1 MGNINDWITADKIS
15 GSAGETTVTLT
26 CDANNTASSRSYT
39 LNVELNGSGEIAHCT
54 INQERAFA
62 STYWIVQYVYIST
75 LKTVLEIREDSIDG
89 TLRYRGTVDINKNVS
104 WECDGVTTSSDTSV
118 LKNLMEEMYASW
130 SASAHGDNLSAAVIY
145 RYTESSTDINSYMQ
159 EVIKYPMLYPQAVS
173 SAYGSGSYRLLNI
186 GNISD
191 TNTAKQFVYV
201 LNMDYSSATSVYNL
215 GLNYNSF
222 CTIENTNHQ
231 PSTNKYSLLSYL
243 PFIRLNYL
251 SLNKANLF
259 GTGGLDAT
267 ISGKKVSFFVYNMYA
282 LSTDLRSGNTKSF
295 NHYEYNDTNS
305 YITGHTN
312 TFNADTNKS
321 SIQQI
326 TNYAYDSN
334 NNVILNIKPFTTS
347 VYTTIKTLAIDMQG
361 YEQVFN
367 SNQVFVP
374 TDLSVSRTNKSTASV
389 TIKVYN
395 DVDDRTYEQS
405 AGINTPAHPMFSL
418 RHGEITATVNT
429 STNTVTSMTLRYV
442 SDNE

>member
-1 MGNINDWITADKIS
+1 MGNINNWITADKIS

-39 LNVELNGSGEIAHCT
+39 LDIELNGSGEIAHCT

-75 LKTVLEIREDSIDG
+75 LKTVLEIREDSING

-118 LKNLMEEMYASW
+118 LKNLMEEIYAAW
-130 SASAHGDNLSAAVIY
+130 SASDHGDNLGAAVIY
-145 RYTESSTDINSYMQ
+145 RYTESNADVNSYMQ
-159 EVIKYPMLYPQAVS
+159 EVIKYPILYPQEVT
-173 SAYGSGSYRLLNI
+173 SAYGSGSYRLLNV

-191 TNTAKQFVYV
+191 IDTAKQFVYV

-222 CTIENTNHQ
+222 CTIENTNSR
-231 PSTNKYSLLSYL
+231 PKTNKYSLLSYL
-243 PFIRLNYL
+243 PFIRLNYI

-267 ISGKKVSFFVYNMYA
+267 ISGKKVSFFPYNIYA
-282 LSTDLRSGNTKSF
+282 LSTDLRSGSTKSF
-295 NHYEYNDTNS
+295 NHYEYNDTLH
-305 YITGHTN
+305 YVTGHTDIYN
-312 TFNADTNKS
+312 EDTNKS
-321 SIQQI
+321 SIREI
-326 TNYAYDSN
+326 TIYSSDS
-334 NNVILNIKPFTTS
+334 ILDITPFTTS
-347 VYTTIKTLAIDMQG
+347 IYTTIKTLAVNIEG
-361 YEQVFN
+361 HEQVFN

-374 TDLSVSRTNKSTASV
+374 TDLSVSKKNKSTASV
-389 TIKVYN
+389 TVKVYN
-395 DVDDRTYEQS
+395 DVDDRTYEQTV
-405 AGINTPAHPMFSL
+405 GINTPAHPMFSL

-429 STNTVTSMTLRYV
+429 STDTVTSMTLRYV

>member
-1 MGNINDWITADKIS
+1 MGNINNWITADKIS

-39 LNVELNGSGEIAHCT
+39 LDVELNGSGEIAHCT

-118 LKNLMEEMYASW
+118 LKNLMEEIYAAW
-130 SASAHGDNLSAAVIY
+130 SASDHGDNLGAAVIY
-145 RYTESSTDINSYMQ
+145 RYTESNADVNSYMQ
-159 EVIKYPMLYPQAVS
+159 EIIKYPILYPQEVT
-173 SAYGSGSYRLLNI
+173 SAYGSGSYRLLNV

-191 TNTAKQFVYV
+191 IDTAKQFVYV

-222 CTIENTNHQ
+222 CTIENTNSR
-231 PSTNKYSLLSYL
+231 PKTNKYSLLSYL
-243 PFIRLNYL
+243 PFIRLNYI

-259 GTGGLDAT
+259 GTRGLDAT
-267 ISGKKVSFFVYNMYA
+267 ISGKKVSFYPYNIYA
-282 LSTDLRSGNTKSF
+282 LSTDLRSGSTKSF
-295 NHYEYNDTNS
+295 NHYEYNDTLH
-305 YITGHTN
+305 YVTGHTDIYN
-312 TFNADTNKS
+312 ENTNKS
-321 SIQQI
+321 SIREI
-326 TNYAYDSN
+326 TIYSSD
-334 NNVILNIKPFTTS
+334 NVLDITPFTTS
-347 VYTTIKTLAIDMQG
+347 IYTTIKTLAVNIEG
-361 YEQVFN
+361 HEQVFN

-374 TDLSVSRTNKSTASV
+374 TDLSVSKKNKSTASV

-395 DVDDRTYEQS
+395 DVDDRTYEQTV
-405 AGINTPAHPMFSL
+405 GINTPAHPMFSL

-429 STNTVTSMTLRYV
+429 STDAVTSMTLRYV

>member
-1 MGNINDWITADKIS
+1 MGNINNWITADKIS

-39 LNVELNGSGEIAHCT
+39 LDVELNGSGEIAHCT

-118 LKNLMEEMYASW
+118 LKNLMEEIYAAW
-130 SASAHGDNLSAAVIY
+130 SASDHGDNLGAAVIY
-145 RYTESSTDINSYMQ
+145 RYTESNADVNSYMQ
-159 EVIKYPMLYPQAVS
+159 EVIKYPILYPQEVT
-173 SAYGSGSYRLLNI
+173 SAYGSGSYRLLNV

-191 TNTAKQFVYV
+191 IDTAKQFVYV

-222 CTIENTNHQ
+222 CTIENTNIR
-231 PSTNKYSLLSYL
+231 PETNKYSLLSYL
-243 PFIRLNYL
+243 PFIRLNYI

-259 GTGGLDAT
+259 GTVGLDAT
-267 ISGKKVSFFVYNMYA
+267 ISGKKVSFFPYNIYA
-282 LSTDLRSGNTKSF
+282 LSTDLRSGSTKSF
-295 NHYEYNDTNS
+295 NHYEYNDTLH
-305 YITGHTN
+305 YVTGHTDIYN
-312 TFNADTNKS
+312 ENTNKL
-321 SIQQI
+321 SIREI
-326 TNYAYDSN
+326 TFYPSN
-334 NNVILNIKPFTTS
+334 NGLDITPFTTS
-347 VYTTIKTLAIDMQG
+347 IYTTIKTLAVNIEG
-361 YEQVFN
+361 HEQVFN

-374 TDLSVSRTNKSTASV
+374 TDLSVSKKNKSTASV
-389 TIKVYN
+389 TVKVYN
-395 DVDDRTYEQS
+395 DVDDRTYEQTV
-405 AGINTPAHPMFSL
+405 GINTPAHPMFSL

-429 STNTVTSMTLRYV
+429 STDTVTSMTLRYV

>member
-1 MGNINDWITADKIS
+1 MGNINNWITADKIS

-39 LNVELNGSGEIAHCT
+39 LDVELNGSGEIAHCT

-75 LKTVLEIREDSIDG
+75 LKTVLEIREDSING

-118 LKNLMEEMYASW
+118 LKNLMEEIYAAW
-130 SASAHGDNLSAAVIY
+130 SASDHGDNLSAAVIY
-145 RYTESSTDINSYMQ
+145 RYTESNADVNSYMQ
-159 EVIKYPMLYPQAVS
+159 EVIKYPILYPQEVT
-173 SAYGSGSYRLLNI
+173 SAYGSGSYRLLNV

-191 TNTAKQFVYV
+191 IDTAKQFVYV

-222 CTIENTNHQ
+222 CTIENTNSR
-231 PSTNKYSLLSYL
+231 PKTNKYSLLSYL
-243 PFIRLNYL
+243 PFIRLNYI

-267 ISGKKVSFFVYNMYA
+267 ISGKKVSFFPYNIYA
-282 LSTDLRSGNTKSF
+282 LSTDLRSGSTKSF
-295 NHYEYNDTNS
+295 NHYEYNDTLH
-305 YITGHTN
+305 YVTGHTDIYN
-312 TFNADTNKS
+312 ENTNKS
-321 SIQQI
+321 SIREI
-326 TNYAYDSN
+326 TIYSSDS
-334 NNVILNIKPFTTS
+334 ILDITPFTTS
-347 VYTTIKTLAIDMQG
+347 IYTTIKTLAVNIEG
-361 YEQVFN
+361 HEQVFN

-374 TDLSVSRTNKSTASV
+374 TDLSVSKKNKSTASV
-389 TIKVYN
+389 TVKVYN
-395 DVDDRTYEQS
+395 DVDDRTYEQTV
-405 AGINTPAHPMFSL
+405 GINTPAHPMFSL

-429 STNTVTSMTLRYV
+429 STDTVTSMTLRYV

>member
-1 MGNINDWITADKIS
+1 MGNINNWITADKIS

-39 LNVELNGSGEIAHCT
+39 LDVELDGSGEIAHCT

-75 LKTVLEIREDSIDG
+75 LKTVLEIREDSING
-89 TLRYRGTVDINKNVS
+89 TLRYKGTVDINKNVS

-118 LKNLMEEMYASW
+118 LKNLMEEIYAAW
-130 SASAHGDNLSAAVIY
+130 SASDHGDNLSAAVIY
-145 RYTESSTDINSYMQ
+145 RYTESNADVNSYMQ
-159 EVIKYPMLYPQAVS
+159 EVIKYPILYPQAVS
-173 SAYGSGSYRLLNI
+173 SAYGSGSYRLLNA

-191 TNTAKQFVYV
+191 IDTAKQFVYV

-222 CTIENTNHQ
+222 CTIENTNIR
-231 PSTNKYSLLSYL
+231 PETNKYSLLSYL
-243 PFIRLNYL
+243 PFIRLNYI

-259 GTGGLDAT
+259 GTVGLSAT
-267 ISGKKVSFFVYNMYA
+267 ISGKKVSFSPHNIYA
-282 LSTDLRSGNTKSF
+282 LSTDLRSGSTKSF
-295 NHYEYNDTNS
+295 NHYEYHDTLH
-305 YITGHTN
+305 YVTGHTDIYN
-312 TFNADTNKS
+312 ENTNKS
-321 SIQQI
+321 SIREI
-326 TNYAYDSN
+326 TIYSSD
-334 NNVILNIKPFTTS
+334 ILDITPFTTS
-347 VYTTIKTLAIDMQG
+347 IYTTKKTLAVNIEG
-361 YEQVFN
+361 HEQVFN

-374 TDLSVSRTNKSTASV
+374 TDLSVNKKDKSTASV

-395 DVDDRTYEQS
+395 DVDDRTYEQTV
-405 AGINTPAHPMFSL
+405 GINTPAHPMFSL

-429 STNTVTSMTLRYV
+429 STDAVTSMTLRYV

>member
-1 MGNINDWITADKIS
+1 MGNINNWITADKIS

-39 LNVELNGSGEIAHCT
+39 LDVELDGSGEIAHCT

-62 STYWIVQYVYIST
+62 SIYWIVQYVYIST

-89 TLRYRGTVDINKNVS
+89 TLRYRGIVDINKNVS

-118 LKNLMEEMYASW
+118 LKNLMEEIYAAW
-130 SASAHGDNLSAAVIY
+130 STSYNGDIFNAAVIY
-145 RYTESSTDINSYMQ
+145 RYTENDSDVNSYMQ
-159 EVIKYPMLYPQAVS
+159 EVIKYPILYPQEVPLNYS
-173 SAYGSGSYRLLNI
+173 SGSYRLLNV

-191 TNTAKQFVYV
+191 IDTAKQFVYV

-222 CTIENTNHQ
+222 CTIENTNSR
-231 PSTNKYSLLSYL
+231 PTTNKYSLLSYL
-243 PFIRLNYL
+243 PFIRLNYI

-259 GTGGLDAT
+259 GTRGLDAT
-267 ISGKKVSFFVYNMYA
+267 ISGKKVSFSLYNIYA
-282 LSTDLRSGNTKSF
+282 LSTDLRSGSTKSF
-295 NHYEYNDTNS
+295 NHYEYNDTLH
-305 YITGHTN
+305 YVTGHTDIYN
-312 TFNADTNKS
+312 ENTNKS
-321 SIQQI
+321 SIREI
-326 TNYAYDSN
+326 TIYSSD
-334 NNVILNIKPFTTS
+334 VLHITPFTTS
-347 VYTTIKTLAIDMQG
+347 IYTTRKTLAIDIQG
-361 YEQVFN
+361 HEQVFN

-374 TDLSVSRTNKSTASV
+374 TDLSVSKKDKSTASV
-389 TIKVYN
+389 TVKVYN
-395 DVDDRTYEQS
+395 DVDDRTYEQT

-429 STNTVTSMTLRYV
+429 STDTVTSMTLRYV

>member
-1 MGNINDWITADKIS
+1 MGNINNWITADKIS

-39 LNVELNGSGEIAHCT
+39 LDVELNGSGEIAHCT

-118 LKNLMEEMYASW
+118 LKNLMEEIYAAW
-130 SASAHGDNLSAAVIY
+130 SASDHGDNLSAAVIY
-145 RYTESSTDINSYMQ
+145 RYTESNADVNSYMQ
-159 EVIKYPMLYPQAVS
+159 EVIKYPILYSQEVT
-173 SAYGSGSYRLLNI
+173 SAYGSGSYRLLNV

-191 TNTAKQFVYV
+191 IDTAKQFIYV

-222 CTIENTNHQ
+222 CTIENTNSR
-231 PSTNKYSLLSYL
+231 PETNKYSLLSYL
-243 PFIRLNYL
+243 PFIRLNYI

-259 GTGGLDAT
+259 GTRGLDAT
-267 ISGKKVSFFVYNMYA
+267 ISGKKVSFSPYNIYA
-282 LSTDLRSGNTKSF
+282 LSTDLRSGSTKSF
-295 NHYEYNDTNS
+295 NHYEYNDTLH
-305 YITGHTN
+305 YVTGHTDIYN
-312 TFNADTNKS
+312 EDTNKS
-321 SIQQI
+321 SIREI
-326 TNYAYDSN
+326 TIYSSD
-334 NNVILNIKPFTTS
+334 VLHITPFTTS
-347 VYTTIKTLAIDMQG
+347 IYTTRKTLAVNIEG
-361 YEQVFN
+361 HEQVFN

-374 TDLSVSRTNKSTASV
+374 TDLSVSKKDKSTASV
-389 TIKVYN
+389 TVKVYN
-395 DVDDRTYEQS
+395 DVDDRTHEQTV
-405 AGINTPAHPMFSL
+405 GINTPAHPMFSL

-429 STNTVTSMTLRYV
+429 STDNVTSMTLRYV

>member
-1 MGNINDWITADKIS
+1 MGNINNWITADKIS

-39 LNVELNGSGEIAHCT
+39 LDVELNGSGEIAHCT

-75 LKTVLEIREDSIDG
+75 LETVLEIREDSIDG

-118 LKNLMEEMYASW
+118 LKNLMEEIYAAW
-130 SASAHGDNLSAAVIY
+130 SASDHGDNLSAAVIY
-145 RYTESSTDINSYMQ
+145 RYTESNADVNSYMQ
-159 EVIKYPMLYPQAVS
+159 EVIKYPILYPQEVT
-173 SAYGSGSYRLLNI
+173 SAYGSGSYRLLNA

-191 TNTAKQFVYV
+191 IDTAKQFVYV

-222 CTIENTNHQ
+222 CTIENTNSR
-231 PSTNKYSLLSYL
+231 PETNKYSLLSYL
-243 PFIRLNYL
+243 PFIRLNHL

-259 GTGGLDAT
+259 GTRGLDAT
-267 ISGKKVSFFVYNMYA
+267 ISGKKVSFFPYNIYA
-282 LSTDLRSGNTKSF
+282 LSTDLRSGSTKSF
-295 NHYEYNDTNS
+295 NHYEYHDTLH
-305 YITGHTN
+305 YVTGYTDIYN
-312 TFNADTNKS
+312 ENTNKL
-321 SIQQI
+321 SIREIAFYPSNKDLDI
-326 TNYAYDSN
+326 T
-334 NNVILNIKPFTTS
+334 PFTTS
-347 VYTTIKTLAIDMQG
+347 IYTTIKTLAVNIEG
-361 YEQVFN
+361 HEQVFN

-374 TDLSVSRTNKSTASV
+374 TDLSVSKTNKSTANV
-389 TIKVYN
+389 TVKVYN
-395 DVDDRTYEQS
+395 DVDDRTYEQTV
-405 AGINTPAHPMFSL
+405 GINTPAHPMFSL

>member
-1 MGNINDWITADKIS
+1 MGNINNWITADKTS

-39 LNVELNGSGEIAHCT
+39 LDVELNGSGEIAHCT

-118 LKNLMEEMYASW
+118 LKNLMEEIHAAW
-130 SASAHGDNLSAAVIY
+130 SASDRGDNLGAAVIY
-145 RYTESSTDINSYMQ
+145 RYTESNADVNSYMQ
-159 EVIKYPMLYPQAVS
+159 EVIKYPILYPQEVT
-173 SAYGSGSYRLLNI
+173 SAYGSGSYRLLNA
-186 GNISD
+186 GNMSD
-191 TNTAKQFVYV
+191 IDTAKQFVYV

-222 CTIENTNHQ
+222 CTIENTNIR
-231 PSTNKYSLLSYL
+231 PETNRYSLLSYL
-243 PFIRLNYL
+243 PFIRLNYI

-259 GTGGLDAT
+259 GTRGLSAT
-267 ISGKKVSFFVYNMYA
+267 ISGKKVSFSPYNIYA
-282 LSTDLRSGNTKSF
+282 LSTDLRSGSTKSF
-295 NHYEYNDTNS
+295 NHYEYNDTLH
-305 YITGHTN
+305 YVTGHTDIYN
-312 TFNADTNKS
+312 EDTNKS
-321 SIQQI
+321 SIREI
-326 TNYAYDSN
+326 TIYSSD
-334 NNVILNIKPFTTS
+334 VLDITPFTTS
-347 VYTTIKTLAIDMQG
+347 IYTTIKTLAVNIEG
-361 YEQVFN
+361 HEQVFN

-374 TDLSVSRTNKSTASV
+374 TDLSVSKKDKSTASV

-395 DVDDRTYEQS
+395 DVDDRTYEQTV
-405 AGINTPAHPMFSL
+405 GINTPAHPMFSL

-429 STNTVTSMTLRYV
+429 STDTVTSMTLRYV

>member
-1 MGNINDWITADKIS
+1 MGNINNWITADKIS

-39 LNVELNGSGEIAHCT
+39 LDIELDGSGEIAHCT

-75 LKTVLEIREDSIDG
+75 LKTVLEIREDSING

-118 LKNLMEEMYASW
+118 LKNLMEEIYAAW
-130 SASAHGDNLSAAVIY
+130 SASDHGDNLSAAVIY
-145 RYTESSTDINSYMQ
+145 RYTESNADVNSYMQ
-159 EVIKYPMLYPQAVS
+159 EVIKYPILYPQEVTS
-173 SAYGSGSYRLLNI
+173 SYGSGSYRLLNV

-191 TNTAKQFVYV
+191 IDTAKQFVYV

-222 CTIENTNHQ
+222 CTIENTNSR
-231 PSTNKYSLLSYL
+231 PKTNKYSLLSYL
-243 PFIRLNYL
+243 PFIRLNYI

-259 GTGGLDAT
+259 GTVGLDAT
-267 ISGKKVSFFVYNMYA
+267 ISGKKVSFFPYNIYA

-295 NHYEYNDTNS
+295 NHYEYNDTNN
-305 YITGHTN
+305 YVTGHTN

-321 SIQQI
+321 SIREI
-326 TNYAYDSN
+326 TVYSSD
-334 NNVILNIKPFTTS
+334 NVLDITPFTTS
-347 VYTTIKTLAIDMQG
+347 IYTTIKTLAVNIEG
-361 YEQVFN
+361 HEQVFS

-374 TDLSVSRTNKSTASV
+374 TDLSVSKKNKSTASV
-389 TIKVYN
+389 TVKVYN
-395 DVDDRTYEQS
+395 DVDDRTYEQTV
-405 AGINTPAHPMFSL
+405 GINTPAHPMFSL

-429 STNTVTSMTLRYV
+429 STDTVTSMTLRYV

>member
-1 MGNINDWITADKIS
+1 MGNINNWITADKIS

-39 LNVELNGSGEIAHCT
+39 LDVELNGSGEIAHCT

-118 LKNLMEEMYASW
+118 LKNLMEEIYAAW
-130 SASAHGDNLSAAVIY
+130 SASDHGDNLSAAVIY
-145 RYTESSTDINSYMQ
+145 RYTESNADVNSYMQ
-159 EVIKYPMLYPQAVS
+159 EIIKYPILYPQEVS
-173 SAYGSGSYRLLNI
+173 SAYGSGSYRLLNV

-191 TNTAKQFVYV
+191 IDTAKQFVYV

-222 CTIENTNHQ
+222 CTIENTNSR
-231 PSTNKYSLLSYL
+231 PETNKYSLLSYL
-243 PFIRLNYL
+243 PFIRLNYI

-259 GTGGLDAT
+259 GTRGLDAT
-267 ISGKKVSFFVYNMYA
+267 ISGKKVSFFPYNIYA

-295 NHYEYNDTNS
+295 NHYEYNDTNN
-305 YITGHTN
+305 YVTGHTN

-321 SIQQI
+321 SIREI
-326 TNYAYDSN
+326 TIYSSD
-334 NNVILNIKPFTTS
+334 VLHITPFTTS
-347 VYTTIKTLAIDMQG
+347 IYTTRKTLAVNIEG
-361 YEQVFN
+361 HEQVFN

-374 TDLSVSRTNKSTASV
+374 TDLSVSKKDKSTASV
-389 TIKVYN
+389 TVKVYN
-395 DVDDRTYEQS
+395 DVDDRTYEQTV
-405 AGINTPAHPMFSL
+405 GINTPAHPMFSL

-429 STNTVTSMTLRYV
+429 STDNVTSMTLRYV

>member
-1 MGNINDWITADKIS
+1 MGNINNWITADKIS

-39 LNVELNGSGEIAHCT
+39 LDVELNGSGEIAHCT

-118 LKNLMEEMYASW
+118 LKNLMEEIYAAW
-130 SASAHGDNLSAAVIY
+130 SASDHGDNLSAAVIY
-145 RYTESSTDINSYMQ
+145 RYTESNADVNSYMQ
-159 EVIKYPMLYPQAVS
+159 EVIKYPILYPQAVS
-173 SAYGSGSYRLLNI
+173 SAYGSGSYRLLNV

-191 TNTAKQFVYV
+191 IDTAKQFVYV
-201 LNMDYSSATSVYNL
+201 LNMDYSSETSVYNL

-222 CTIENTNHQ
+222 CTIENTNIR
-231 PSTNKYSLLSYL
+231 PETNKYSLLSYL
-243 PFIRLNYL
+243 PFIRLNYI

-259 GTGGLDAT
+259 GTRGLDAT
-267 ISGKKVSFFVYNMYA
+267 ISGKKVSFFPYNIYA
-282 LSTDLRSGNTKSF
+282 LSTDLRSGSTKSF
-295 NHYEYNDTNS
+295 NHYEYNDTLH
-305 YITGHTN
+305 YVTGHTDIYN
-312 TFNADTNKS
+312 EDTNKS
-321 SIQQI
+321 SIREI
-326 TNYAYDSN
+326 TIYPSDSGLD
-334 NNVILNIKPFTTS
+334 ITPFTTS
-347 VYTTIKTLAIDMQG
+347 IYTTIKTLAVNIEG
-361 YEQVFN
+361 HEQVFN

-374 TDLSVSRTNKSTASV
+374 TDLSVSKKNKFTASV

-395 DVDDRTYEQS
+395 DVDDRTYEQTV
-405 AGINTPAHPMFSL
+405 GINTPAHPMFSL

-429 STNTVTSMTLRYV
+429 STDTVTSMTLRYV

>member
-1 MGNINDWITADKIS
+1 MGNINNWITADKIS

-39 LNVELNGSGEIAHCT
+39 LDVELNGSGEIAHCT

-75 LKTVLEIREDSIDG
+75 LETVLEIREDSIDG

-118 LKNLMEEMYASW
+118 LKNLMEEIYAAW
-130 SASAHGDNLSAAVIY
+130 SASDHGDNLSAAVIY
-145 RYTESSTDINSYMQ
+145 RYTESNADVNSYMQ
-159 EVIKYPMLYPQAVS
+159 EVIKYPILYPQEVT
-173 SAYGSGSYRLLNI
+173 SAYGSGSYRLLNV

-191 TNTAKQFVYV
+191 IDTAKQFVYV

-222 CTIENTNHQ
+222 CTIENTNSR
-231 PSTNKYSLLSYL
+231 PETNKYSLLSYL
-243 PFIRLNYL
+243 PFIRLNHL

-259 GTGGLDAT
+259 GTRGLDAT
-267 ISGKKVSFFVYNMYA
+267 ISGKKVSFSPFNIYA
-282 LSTDLRSGNTKSF
+282 LSTDLRSGSTKSF
-295 NHYEYNDTNS
+295 NHYEYHDTLH
-305 YITGHTN
+305 YVTGHTDIYN
-312 TFNADTNKS
+312 ENTNKS
-321 SIQQI
+321 SIREI
-326 TNYAYDSN
+326 TIYSSD
-334 NNVILNIKPFTTS
+334 VLDITPFTTS
-347 VYTTIKTLAIDMQG
+347 IYTTRKTLAVNIEG
-361 YEQVFN
+361 HEQVFN

-374 TDLSVSRTNKSTASV
+374 TDLSVSKKDKSTASV
-389 TIKVYN
+389 TVKVYN
-395 DVDDRTYEQS
+395 DVDDRTYEQTV
-405 AGINTPAHPMFSL
+405 GINTPAHPMFSL

-429 STNTVTSMTLRYV
+429 STDAVTSMTLRYV

>member
-1 MGNINDWITADKIS
+1 MGNINNWITADKIS

-39 LNVELNGSGEIAHCT
+39 LDVELNGSGEIAHCT

-89 TLRYRGTVDINKNVS
+89 TLRYRGIVDINKNVS

-118 LKNLMEEMYASW
+118 LKNLMEEIYAAW
-130 SASAHGDNLSAAVIY
+130 SASDHGDNLGAAVIY
-145 RYTESSTDINSYMQ
+145 RYTESNADVNSYMQ
-159 EVIKYPMLYPQAVS
+159 EVIKYPILYPQEVT
-173 SAYGSGSYRLLNI
+173 SAYGSGSYRLLNA

-191 TNTAKQFVYV
+191 IDTAKQFVYV

-222 CTIENTNHQ
+222 CTIENTNSR
-231 PSTNKYSLLSYL
+231 PETNKYSLLSYL
-243 PFIRLNYL
+243 PFIRLNYI

-259 GTGGLDAT
+259 GTRGLDAT
-267 ISGKKVSFFVYNMYA
+267 ISGKKVSFFPYNIYA
-282 LSTDLRSGNTKSF
+282 LSTDLRSGSTKSF
-295 NHYEYNDTNS
+295 NHYEYNDTLH
-305 YITGHTN
+305 YVTGHTDIYN
-312 TFNADTNKS
+312 ENTNKL
-321 SIQQI
+321 SIREI
-326 TNYAYDSN
+326 TFYPSN
-334 NNVILNIKPFTTS
+334 NGLDITPFTTS
-347 VYTTIKTLAIDMQG
+347 IYTTIKTLAVNIEG
-361 YEQVFN
+361 HEQVFN

-374 TDLSVSRTNKSTASV
+374 TDLSVSKKNKSTASV
-389 TIKVYN
+389 TVKVYN
-395 DVDDRTYEQS
+395 DVDDRTYEQTV
-405 AGINTPAHPMFSL
+405 GINTPAHPMFSL

-429 STNTVTSMTLRYV
+429 STDTVTSMTLRYV

>member
-1 MGNINDWITADKIS
+1 MGNINNWITADKIS

-39 LNVELNGSGEIAHCT
+39 LDVELNGSGEIAHCT

-118 LKNLMEEMYASW
+118 LRNLMEEIYAAW
-130 SASAHGDNLSAAVIY
+130 SASDHGDNLGAAVIY
-145 RYTESSTDINSYMQ
+145 RYTESNADVNSYMQ
-159 EVIKYPMLYPQAVS
+159 EVIKYPILYPQEVT
-173 SAYGSGSYRLLNI
+173 SAYGSGSYRLLNV

-191 TNTAKQFVYV
+191 IDTAKQFVYV

-222 CTIENTNHQ
+222 CTIENTNSR
-231 PSTNKYSLLSYL
+231 PKTNKYSLLSYL
-243 PFIRLNYL
+243 PFIRLNYI

-267 ISGKKVSFFVYNMYA
+267 ISGKKVSFFPYNIYA

-295 NHYEYNDTNS
+295 NHYEYNDTLH
-305 YITGHTN
+305 YVTGHTDIYN
-312 TFNADTNKS
+312 ENTNKL
-321 SIQQI
+321 SIREI
-326 TNYAYDSN
+326 TFYPSN
-334 NNVILNIKPFTTS
+334 NGLDITPFTTS
-347 VYTTIKTLAIDMQG
+347 IYTTIKTLAVNIEG
-361 YEQVFN
+361 HEQVFN

-374 TDLSVSRTNKSTASV
+374 TDLSVSKKNKSTASV
-389 TIKVYN
+389 TVKVYN
-395 DVDDRTYEQS
+395 DVDDRTYEQTV
-405 AGINTPAHPMFSL
+405 GINTPAHTMFSL

-429 STNTVTSMTLRYV
+429 STDTVTSMTLRYV

>member
-1 MGNINDWITADKIS
+1 MGNINNWITADKIS

-39 LNVELNGSGEIAHCT
+39 LDIELDGSGEIAHCT

-118 LKNLMEEMYASW
+118 LKNLMEEIYAAW
-130 SASAHGDNLSAAVIY
+130 SASDHGDNLSAAVIY
-145 RYTESSTDINSYMQ
+145 RYTESNADVNSYMQ
-159 EVIKYPMLYPQAVS
+159 EVIKYPILYPQEVT
-173 SAYGSGSYRLLNI
+173 SAYGSGSYRLLNV

-191 TNTAKQFVYV
+191 IDTAKQFVYV

-222 CTIENTNHQ
+222 CTIENTNSR
-231 PSTNKYSLLSYL
+231 PKTDKYSLLSYL
-243 PFIRLNYL
+243 PFIRLNYI

-259 GTGGLDAT
+259 GTRGLDAT
-267 ISGKKVSFFVYNMYA
+267 ISGKKVSFFPYNIYA
-282 LSTDLRSGNTKSF
+282 LSTDLRSGSTKSF
-295 NHYEYNDTNS
+295 NHYEYNDTLH
-305 YITGHTN
+305 YVTGHTDIYN
-312 TFNADTNKS
+312 EDTNKL
-321 SIQQI
+321 SIREI
-326 TNYAYDSN
+326 TFYPYN
-334 NNVILNIKPFTTS
+334 NDLDITPFTTS
-347 VYTTIKTLAIDMQG
+347 IYTTIKTLAVNIEG
-361 YEQVFN
+361 HEQVFN

-374 TDLSVSRTNKSTASV
+374 TDLSVSKKNKSTASV
-389 TIKVYN
+389 TVKVYN
-395 DVDDRTYEQS
+395 DVDDRTYEQTV
-405 AGINTPAHPMFSL
+405 GINTPAHPMFSL

>member
-1 MGNINDWITADKIS
+1 MGNINNWITADKIS

-39 LNVELNGSGEIAHCT
+39 LDVELNGSGEIAHCT

-75 LKTVLEIREDSIDG
+75 LETVLEIREDSIDG

-118 LKNLMEEMYASW
+118 LKNLMEEIYAAW
-130 SASAHGDNLSAAVIY
+130 SASDHGDNLGAAVIY
-145 RYTESSTDINSYMQ
+145 RYTESNADVNSYMQ
-159 EVIKYPMLYPQAVS
+159 EVIKYPILYPQEVT
-173 SAYGSGSYRLLNI
+173 SAYGSGSYRLLNA

-191 TNTAKQFVYV
+191 IDTAKQFVYV

-222 CTIENTNHQ
+222 CTIENTNIR
-231 PSTNKYSLLSYL
+231 PETNKYSLLSYL
-243 PFIRLNYL
+243 PFIRLNHL

-259 GTGGLDAT
+259 GTRGLDAT
-267 ISGKKVSFFVYNMYA
+267 ISGKKVSFFPFNIYA
-282 LSTDLRSGNTKSF
+282 LSTDLRSGSTKSF
-295 NHYEYNDTNS
+295 NHYEYHDTLH
-305 YITGHTN
+305 YVTGYTDIYN
-312 TFNADTNKS
+312 ENTNKL
-321 SIQQI
+321 SIREI
-326 TNYAYDSN
+326 TFYPSN
-334 NNVILNIKPFTTS
+334 NGLDITPFTTS
-347 VYTTIKTLAIDMQG
+347 IYTTIKTLAVNIEG
-361 YEQVFN
+361 HEQVFN

-374 TDLSVSRTNKSTASV
+374 TDLSVSKKNKSTASV
-389 TIKVYN
+389 TVKVYN
-395 DVDDRTYEQS
+395 DVDDRTYEQTV
-405 AGINTPAHPMFSL
+405 GINTPAHPMFSL

>member
-1 MGNINDWITADKIS
+1 MGNINNWITADKIS

-39 LNVELNGSGEIAHCT
+39 LDIELDGSGEIAHCT

-75 LKTVLEIREDSIDG
+75 LKTVLEIREDSING

-118 LKNLMEEMYASW
+118 LKNLMEEIYAAW
-130 SASAHGDNLSAAVIY
+130 SASDHGDNLSAAVIY
-145 RYTESSTDINSYMQ
+145 RYTESNADVNSYMQ
-159 EVIKYPMLYPQAVS
+159 EVIKYPILYPQEVTS
-173 SAYGSGSYRLLNI
+173 SYGSGSYRLLNV

-191 TNTAKQFVYV
+191 IDTAKQFVYV

-222 CTIENTNHQ
+222 CTIENTNSR
-231 PSTNKYSLLSYL
+231 PKTNKYSLLSYL
-243 PFIRLNYL
+243 PFIRLNYI

-259 GTGGLDAT
+259 GTVGLDAT
-267 ISGKKVSFFVYNMYA
+267 ISGKKVSFFPYNIYA

-295 NHYEYNDTNS
+295 NHYEYNDTNN
-305 YITGHTN
+305 YVTGHTN

-321 SIQQI
+321 SIREI
-326 TNYAYDSN
+326 TIYSSD
-334 NNVILNIKPFTTS
+334 NVLDITPFTTS
-347 VYTTIKTLAIDMQG
+347 IYTTIKTLAVNIEG
-361 YEQVFN
+361 HEQVFS

-374 TDLSVSRTNKSTASV
+374 TDLSVSKKNKSTASV
-389 TIKVYN
+389 TVKVYN
-395 DVDDRTYEQS
+395 DVDDRTYEQTV
-405 AGINTPAHPMFSL
+405 GINTPAHPMFSL

-429 STNTVTSMTLRYV
+429 STDTVTSMTLRYV

>member
-1 MGNINDWITADKIS
+1 MGNINNWITADKIS

-39 LNVELNGSGEIAHCT
+39 LDVELNGSGEIAHCT

-118 LKNLMEEMYASW
+118 LKNLMEEIYAAW
-130 SASAHGDNLSAAVIY
+130 SASDHGDNLGAAVIY
-145 RYTESSTDINSYMQ
+145 RYTESNADVNSYMQ
-159 EVIKYPMLYPQAVS
+159 EIIKYPILYPQEVT
-173 SAYGSGSYRLLNI
+173 SAYGSGSYRLLNV

-191 TNTAKQFVYV
+191 IDTAKQFVYV

-222 CTIENTNHQ
+222 CTIENTNSR
-231 PSTNKYSLLSYL
+231 PKTNKYSLLSYL
-243 PFIRLNYL
+243 PFIRLNYI

-259 GTGGLDAT
+259 GTRGLDAT
-267 ISGKKVSFFVYNMYA
+267 ISGKKVSFFPYNIYA
-282 LSTDLRSGNTKSF
+282 LSTDLRSGSTKSF
-295 NHYEYNDTNS
+295 NHYEYNDTLH
-305 YITGHTN
+305 YVTGHTDIYN
-312 TFNADTNKS
+312 ENTNKS
-321 SIQQI
+321 SIREI
-326 TNYAYDSN
+326 TIYSSD
-334 NNVILNIKPFTTS
+334 NVLDITPFTTS
-347 VYTTIKTLAIDMQG
+347 IYTTIKTLAVNIEG
-361 YEQVFN
+361 HEQVFN

-374 TDLSVSRTNKSTASV
+374 TDLSVSKKNKSTASV

-395 DVDDRTYEQS
+395 DVDDRTYEQTV
-405 AGINTPAHPMFSL
+405 GINTPAHPMFSL

-429 STNTVTSMTLRYV
+429 STDAVTSMTLRYV

>member
-1 MGNINDWITADKIS
+1 MGNINNWITADKIS

-39 LNVELNGSGEIAHCT
+39 LDVELNGSGEIAHCT

-75 LKTVLEIREDSIDG
+75 LKTVLEIREDSING

-118 LKNLMEEMYASW
+118 LRNLMEEIYAAW
-130 SASAHGDNLSAAVIY
+130 SASDHGDNLGAAVIY
-145 RYTESSTDINSYMQ
+145 RYTESNADVNSYMQ
-159 EVIKYPMLYPQAVS
+159 EVIKYPILYPQEVT
-173 SAYGSGSYRLLNI
+173 SAYGSGSYRLLNV

-191 TNTAKQFVYV
+191 IDTAKQFVYV

-222 CTIENTNHQ
+222 CTIENTNSR
-231 PSTNKYSLLSYL
+231 PKTNKYSLLSYL
-243 PFIRLNYL
+243 PFIRLNYI

-259 GTGGLDAT
+259 GTRGLDAT
-267 ISGKKVSFFVYNMYA
+267 ISGKKVSFFPYNIYA
-282 LSTDLRSGNTKSF
+282 LSTDLRSGSTKSF
-295 NHYEYNDTNS
+295 NHYEYNDTLH
-305 YITGHTN
+305 YVTGHTDIYN
-312 TFNADTNKS
+312 EDTNKS
-321 SIQQI
+321 SIREI
-326 TNYAYDSN
+326 TIYSSD
-334 NNVILNIKPFTTS
+334 NVLDITPFTTS
-347 VYTTIKTLAIDMQG
+347 IYTTIKTLAVNIEG
-361 YEQVFN
+361 HEQVFN

-374 TDLSVSRTNKSTASV
+374 TDLSVSKKNKSTASV

-395 DVDDRTYEQS
+395 DVDDRTYEQTV
-405 AGINTPAHPMFSL
+405 GINTPAHPMFSL

-429 STNTVTSMTLRYV
+429 STDTVTSMTLRYV

>member
-1 MGNINDWITADKIS
+1 MGNINNWITADKIS

-39 LNVELNGSGEIAHCT
+39 LDVELNGSGEIAHCT

-118 LKNLMEEMYASW
+118 LKNLMEEIYAAW
-130 SASAHGDNLSAAVIY
+130 SASDHGDNLGAAVIY
-145 RYTESSTDINSYMQ
+145 RYTESNADVNSYMQ
-159 EVIKYPMLYPQAVS
+159 EVIKYPILYPQEVT
-173 SAYGSGSYRLLNI
+173 SAYGSGSYRLLNV

-191 TNTAKQFVYV
+191 IDTAKQFVYV

-222 CTIENTNHQ
+222 CTIENTNSR
-231 PSTNKYSLLSYL
+231 PKTNKYSLLSYL
-243 PFIRLNYL
+243 PFIRLNYI

-259 GTGGLDAT
+259 GTRGLDAT
-267 ISGKKVSFFVYNMYA
+267 ISGKKVSFFPYNIYA
-282 LSTDLRSGNTKSF
+282 LSTDLRSGSTKSF
-295 NHYEYNDTNS
+295 NHYEYNDTLH
-305 YITGHTN
+305 YVTGHTDIYN
-312 TFNADTNKS
+312 ENTNKS
-321 SIQQI
+321 SIREI
-326 TNYAYDSN
+326 TIYSSDS
-334 NNVILNIKPFTTS
+334 VLDITPFTTS
-347 VYTTIKTLAIDMQG
+347 IYTTIKTLAVNIEG
-361 YEQVFN
+361 HEQVFN

-374 TDLSVSRTNKSTASV
+374 TDLSVSKKNKSTASV
-389 TIKVYN
+389 TVKVYN
-395 DVDDRTYEQS
+395 DVDDRTYEQTV
-405 AGINTPAHPMFSL
+405 GINTPAHPMFSL

-429 STNTVTSMTLRYV
+429 STDTVTSMTLRYV

>member
-1 MGNINDWITADKIS
+1 MGNINNWITADKIS

-39 LNVELNGSGEIAHCT
+39 LDVELNGSGEIAHCT

-118 LKNLMEEMYASW
+118 LKNLMEEIYAAW
-130 SASAHGDNLSAAVIY
+130 SASDHGDNLSAAVIY
-145 RYTESSTDINSYMQ
+145 RYTESNADVNSYMQ
-159 EVIKYPMLYPQAVS
+159 EIIKYPILYPQEVS
-173 SAYGSGSYRLLNI
+173 SAYGSGSYRLLNV

-191 TNTAKQFVYV
+191 IDTAKQFVYV

-222 CTIENTNHQ
+222 CTIENTNSR
-231 PSTNKYSLLSYL
+231 PETNKYSLLSYL
-243 PFIRLNYL
+243 PFIRLNYI

-259 GTGGLDAT
+259 GTKGLDAT
-267 ISGKKVSFFVYNMYA
+267 ISGKKVSFFPYNIYA

-295 NHYEYNDTNS
+295 NHYEYNDTNN
-305 YITGHTN
+305 YVTGHTN

-321 SIQQI
+321 SIREI
-326 TNYAYDSN
+326 TIYSSD
-334 NNVILNIKPFTTS
+334 VLHITPFTTS
-347 VYTTIKTLAIDMQG
+347 IYTTRKTLAVNIEG
-361 YEQVFN
+361 HEQVFN

-374 TDLSVSRTNKSTASV
+374 TDLSVSKKDKSTASV
-389 TIKVYN
+389 TVKVYN
-395 DVDDRTYEQS
+395 DVDDRTYEQTV
-405 AGINTPAHPMFSL
+405 GINTPAHPMFSL

-429 STNTVTSMTLRYV
+429 STDNVTSMTLRYV

>member
-1 MGNINDWITADKIS
+1 MGNINNWITADKIS

-39 LNVELNGSGEIAHCT
+39 LDVELNGSGEIAHCT

-104 WECDGVTTSSDTSV
+104 WECDGVTTSSDISV
-118 LKNLMEEMYASW
+118 LKNLMEEIYAAW
-130 SASAHGDNLSAAVIY
+130 SASDHGDNLGAAVIY
-145 RYTESSTDINSYMQ
+145 RYTESNADVNSYMQ
-159 EVIKYPMLYPQAVS
+159 EVIKYPILYPQEVT
-173 SAYGSGSYRLLNI
+173 SAYGSGSYRLLNA

-191 TNTAKQFVYV
+191 IDTAKQFVYV

-222 CTIENTNHQ
+222 CTIENTNSR
-231 PSTNKYSLLSYL
+231 PETDRYSLLSYL
-243 PFIRLNYL
+243 PFIRLNHI

-259 GTGGLDAT
+259 GTRGLDAT
-267 ISGKKVSFFVYNMYA
+267 ISGKKVSFFPYNIYA
-282 LSTDLRSGNTKSF
+282 LSTDLRSGSTKSF
-295 NHYEYNDTNS
+295 NHYEYHDTLH
-305 YITGHTN
+305 YVTGYTDIYN
-312 TFNADTNKS
+312 EDTNKLSIREITFYPS
-321 SIQQI
+321 SGLDI
-326 TNYAYDSN
+326 T
-334 NNVILNIKPFTTS
+334 PFTTS
-347 VYTTIKTLAIDMQG
+347 IYTTIKTLAVNIEG
-361 YEQVFN
+361 HEQVFN

-374 TDLSVSRTNKSTASV
+374 TDLSVSKKNKSTASV

-395 DVDDRTYEQS
+395 DVDDRTYEQTV
-405 AGINTPAHPMFSL
+405 GINTPAHPMFSL

-429 STNTVTSMTLRYV
+429 STSTVTSMTLRYV

>member
-1 MGNINDWITADKIS
+1 MGNINNWITADKIS

-39 LNVELNGSGEIAHCT
+39 LDVELNDSGEIAHCT

-118 LKNLMEEMYASW
+118 LKNLMEEIYAAW
-130 SASAHGDNLSAAVIY
+130 SASDHGDNLSAAVIY
-145 RYTESSTDINSYMQ
+145 RYTESNADVNSYMQ
-159 EVIKYPMLYPQAVS
+159 EVIKYPILYPQEVT
-173 SAYGSGSYRLLNI
+173 SAYGSGSYRLLNV

-191 TNTAKQFVYV
+191 IDTAKQFVYV

-222 CTIENTNHQ
+222 CTIENTNSR
-231 PSTNKYSLLSYL
+231 PKTNKYSLLSYL
-243 PFIRLNYL
+243 PFIRLNYI

-259 GTGGLDAT
+259 GTRGLDAT
-267 ISGKKVSFFVYNMYA
+267 ISGKKVSFFPYNIYA
-282 LSTDLRSGNTKSF
+282 LSTDLRSGSTKSF
-295 NHYEYNDTNS
+295 NHYEYNDTLH
-305 YITGHTN
+305 YVTGHTDIYN
-312 TFNADTNKS
+312 ENTNKS
-321 SIQQI
+321 SIREI
-326 TNYAYDSN
+326 TIYSSDS
-334 NNVILNIKPFTTS
+334 ILDITPFTTS
-347 VYTTIKTLAIDMQG
+347 IYTTIKTLAVNIEG
-361 YEQVFN
+361 HEQVFN

-374 TDLSVSRTNKSTASV
+374 TDLSVSKKNKSTASV
-389 TIKVYN
+389 TVKVYN
-395 DVDDRTYEQS
+395 DVDDRTYEQTV
-405 AGINTPAHPMFSL
+405 GINTPAHPMFSL

-429 STNTVTSMTLRYV
+429 STDNVTSMTLRYV

>member
-1 MGNINDWITADKIS
+1 MGNINNWITADKIS

-39 LNVELNGSGEIAHCT
+39 LDVELDGSGEIAHCT

-118 LKNLMEEMYASW
+118 LKNLMEEIYAAW
-130 SASAHGDNLSAAVIY
+130 SASDHGDNLGAAVIY
-145 RYTESSTDINSYMQ
+145 RYTESNADVNSYMQ
-159 EVIKYPMLYPQAVS
+159 EVIKYPILYPQEVT
-173 SAYGSGSYRLLNI
+173 SAYGSGSYRLLNV

-191 TNTAKQFVYV
+191 IDTAKQFVYV

-222 CTIENTNHQ
+222 CTIENTNSR
-231 PSTNKYSLLSYL
+231 PKTNKYSLLSYL
-243 PFIRLNYL
+243 PFIRLNYI

-259 GTGGLDAT
+259 GTKGLDAT
-267 ISGKKVSFFVYNMYA
+267 ISGKKVSFFPYNIYA
-282 LSTDLRSGNTKSF
+282 LSTDLRSGSTKSF
-295 NHYEYNDTNS
+295 NHYEYNDTLH
-305 YITGHTN
+305 YVTGHTDIYN
-312 TFNADTNKS
+312 ENTNKS
-321 SIQQI
+321 SIREI
-326 TNYAYDSN
+326 TIYSSDS
-334 NNVILNIKPFTTS
+334 ILDITPFTTS
-347 VYTTIKTLAIDMQG
+347 IYTTIKTLAVNIEG
-361 YEQVFN
+361 HEQVFN

-374 TDLSVSRTNKSTASV
+374 TDLSVSKKNKSTASV
-389 TIKVYN
+389 TVKVYN
-395 DVDDRTYEQS
+395 DVDDRTYEQTV
-405 AGINTPAHPMFSL
+405 GINTPAHPMFSL

-429 STNTVTSMTLRYV
+429 STDAVTSMTLRYV

>member
-1 MGNINDWITADKIS
+1 MGNINNWITADKIS

-39 LNVELNGSGEIAHCT
+39 LDVELNGSGEIAHCT

-118 LKNLMEEMYASW
+118 LKNLMEEIYAAW
-130 SASAHGDNLSAAVIY
+130 SASDHGDNLGAAVIY
-145 RYTESSTDINSYMQ
+145 RYTESNADVNSYMQ
-159 EVIKYPMLYPQAVS
+159 EVIKYPILYPQEVT
-173 SAYGSGSYRLLNI
+173 SAYGSGSYRLLNA

-191 TNTAKQFVYV
+191 IDTAKQFVYV

-222 CTIENTNHQ
+222 CTIENTNSR
-231 PSTNKYSLLSYL
+231 PETNKYSLLSYL
-243 PFIRLNYL
+243 PFIRLNHL

-259 GTGGLDAT
+259 GTRGLDAT
-267 ISGKKVSFFVYNMYA
+267 ISGKKVSFFPYNIYA
-282 LSTDLRSGNTKSF
+282 LSTNLRSGSTKSF
-295 NHYEYNDTNS
+295 NHYEYNDTLH
-305 YITGHTN
+305 YVTGHTDIYN
-312 TFNADTNKS
+312 ENTNKL
-321 SIQQI
+321 SIREI
-326 TNYAYDSN
+326 TFYPSN
-334 NNVILNIKPFTTS
+334 NGLDITPFTTS
-347 VYTTIKTLAIDMQG
+347 IYTTIKTLAVNIEG
-361 YEQVFN
+361 HEQVFN

-374 TDLSVSRTNKSTASV
+374 TDLSVSKKNNSTASV

-395 DVDDRTYEQS
+395 DVDDRTYEQTV
-405 AGINTPAHPMFSL
+405 GINTPAHPMFSL

-429 STNTVTSMTLRYV
+429 STSTVTSMTLRYV

>member
-282 LSTDLRSGNTKSF
+282 LSTDLRSGNTKIF

-374 TDLSVSRTNKSTASV
+374 TDLSVSRTNKSTANV

>member
-1 MGNINDWITADKIS
+1 MGNINNWITADKIS

-39 LNVELNGSGEIAHCT
+39 LDVELDGSGEIAHCT

-118 LKNLMEEMYASW
+118 LKNLMEEIYTAW
-130 SASAHGDNLSAAVIY
+130 SASDHGDNLSAAVIY
-145 RYTESSTDINSYMQ
+145 RYTESNADVNSYMQ
-159 EVIKYPMLYPQAVS
+159 EVIKYPILYPQEVT
-173 SAYGSGSYRLLNI
+173 SAYGSGSYRLLNV

-191 TNTAKQFVYV
+191 IDTAKQFVYV

-222 CTIENTNHQ
+222 CTIENTNSR
-231 PSTNKYSLLSYL
+231 PKTNKYSLLSYL
-243 PFIRLNYL
+243 PFIRLNYI

-259 GTGGLDAT
+259 GTRGLDAT
-267 ISGKKVSFFVYNMYA
+267 ISGKKVSFFPYNIYA
-282 LSTDLRSGNTKSF
+282 LSTDLRSGSTKSF
-295 NHYEYNDTNS
+295 NHYEYNDTLH
-305 YITGHTN
+305 YVTGHTDIYN
-312 TFNADTNKS
+312 ENTNKS
-321 SIQQI
+321 SIREI
-326 TNYAYDSN
+326 TIYSSD
-334 NNVILNIKPFTTS
+334 VLDITPFTTS
-347 VYTTIKTLAIDMQG
+347 IYTTIKTLAVNIEG
-361 YEQVFN
+361 HEQVFN

-374 TDLSVSRTNKSTASV
+374 TDLSVSKKNKSTASV
-389 TIKVYN
+389 TVKVYN
-395 DVDDRTYEQS
+395 DVDDRTYEQT

-429 STNTVTSMTLRYV
+429 STDTVTSMTLRYV

>member
-1 MGNINDWITADKIS
+1 MGNINNWITADKIS

-39 LNVELNGSGEIAHCT
+39 LDVELDGSGEIAHCT

-118 LKNLMEEMYASW
+118 LKNLMEEIYAAW
-130 SASAHGDNLSAAVIY
+130 SASDHGDNLSAAVIY
-145 RYTESSTDINSYMQ
+145 RYTESNADVNSYMQ
-159 EVIKYPMLYPQAVS
+159 EVIKYPILYSQAVS
-173 SAYGSGSYRLLNI
+173 SAYGSGSYRLLNV

-191 TNTAKQFVYV
+191 IDTAKQFVYV

-222 CTIENTNHQ
+222 CTIENTNSR
-231 PSTNKYSLLSYL
+231 PKTNKYSLLSYL
-243 PFIRLNYL
+243 PFIRLNYI

-267 ISGKKVSFFVYNMYA
+267 ISGKKVSFFPYNIYA
-282 LSTDLRSGNTKSF
+282 LSTDLRSGSTKSF
-295 NHYEYNDTNS
+295 NHYEYNDTLH
-305 YITGHTN
+305 YVTGHTDIYN
-312 TFNADTNKS
+312 ENTNKS
-321 SIQQI
+321 SIREI
-326 TNYAYDSN
+326 TIYSSD
-334 NNVILNIKPFTTS
+334 NVLDITPFTTS
-347 VYTTIKTLAIDMQG
+347 IYTTRKTLAIDTQG
-361 YEQVFN
+361 HEQVFN
-367 SNQVFVP
+367 SNLVFVP
-374 TDLSVSRTNKSTASV
+374 TDLSVSKKDKSTASV
-389 TIKVYN
+389 TVKVYN
-395 DVDDRTYEQS
+395 DVDDRTYEQTV
-405 AGINTPAHPMFSL
+405 GINTPAHPMFSL

-429 STNTVTSMTLRYV
+429 STDTVTSMTLRYV

>member
-1 MGNINDWITADKIS
+1 MGNINNWITADKTS

-39 LNVELNGSGEIAHCT
+39 LDVELNGSGEIAHCT
-54 INQERAFA
+54 INQKRAFA

-118 LKNLMEEMYASW
+118 LKNLMEEIYAAW
-130 SASAHGDNLSAAVIY
+130 SASDHGDNLGAAVIY
-145 RYTESSTDINSYMQ
+145 RYTESNADVNSYMQ
-159 EVIKYPMLYPQAVS
+159 EVIKYPILYPQAVS
-173 SAYGSGSYRLLNI
+173 SAYGSGSYRLLNA

-191 TNTAKQFVYV
+191 IDTAKQFVYV

-222 CTIENTNHQ
+222 CTIENTNSR
-231 PSTNKYSLLSYL
+231 PETNKYSLLSYL
-243 PFIRLNYL
+243 PFIRLNYI

-259 GTGGLDAT
+259 GTRGLDAT
-267 ISGKKVSFFVYNMYA
+267 ISGKKVSFFPYNIYA
-282 LSTDLRSGNTKSF
+282 LSTDLRSGSTKSF
-295 NHYEYNDTNS
+295 NHYEYNDTLH
-305 YITGHTN
+305 YVTGHTDIYN
-312 TFNADTNKS
+312 EDTNKS
-321 SIQQI
+321 SIREI
-326 TNYAYDSN
+326 TIYSSDN
-334 NNVILNIKPFTTS
+334 ILDITPFTTS
-347 VYTTIKTLAIDMQG
+347 IYTTRKTLAANIEG
-361 YEQVFN
+361 HEQIFN

-374 TDLSVSRTNKSTASV
+374 TDLSVNKTNKSTASV
-389 TIKVYN
+389 TVKVYN
-395 DVDDRTYEQS
+395 DVDDRTYEQTV
-405 AGINTPAHPMFSL
+405 GINTPAHPMFSL

-429 STNTVTSMTLRYV
+429 STDAVTSMTLRYV

>member
-1 MGNINDWITADKIS
+1 MGNINNWITADKIS

-39 LNVELNGSGEIAHCT
+39 LDVELDGSGEIAHCT

-118 LKNLMEEMYASW
+118 LKNLMEEIYAAW
-130 SASAHGDNLSAAVIY
+130 SASDHGDNLSAAVIY
-145 RYTESSTDINSYMQ
+145 RYTESNADVNSYMQ
-159 EVIKYPMLYPQAVS
+159 EVIKYPILYPQEVT
-173 SAYGSGSYRLLNI
+173 SAYGSGSYRLLNV

-191 TNTAKQFVYV
+191 IDTAKQFVYV

-222 CTIENTNHQ
+222 CTIENTNSR
-231 PSTNKYSLLSYL
+231 PKTNKYSLLSYL
-243 PFIRLNYL
+243 PFIRLNYI

-259 GTGGLDAT
+259 GTKGLDAT
-267 ISGKKVSFFVYNMYA
+267 ISGKKVSFFPYNIYA
-282 LSTDLRSGNTKSF
+282 LSTDLRSGSTKSF
-295 NHYEYNDTNS
+295 NHYEYNDTLH
-305 YITGHTN
+305 YVTGHTDIYN
-312 TFNADTNKS
+312 ENTNKS
-321 SIQQI
+321 SIREI
-326 TNYAYDSN
+326 TIYSSDS
-334 NNVILNIKPFTTS
+334 VLDITPFTTS
-347 VYTTIKTLAIDMQG
+347 IYTTIKTLAVNIEG
-361 YEQVFN
+361 HEQVFN

-374 TDLSVSRTNKSTASV
+374 TDLSVSKKNKSTASV
-389 TIKVYN
+389 TVKVYN
-395 DVDDRTYEQS
+395 DVDDRTYEQTV
-405 AGINTPAHPMFSL
+405 GINTPAHPMFSL

-429 STNTVTSMTLRYV
+429 STDAVTSMTLRYV

>member
-1 MGNINDWITADKIS
+1 MGNINNWITADKIS

-39 LNVELNGSGEIAHCT
+39 LDVELNGSGEIAHCT

-75 LKTVLEIREDSIDG
+75 LKTVLEIREDSING

-118 LKNLMEEMYASW
+118 LKNLMEEIYAAW
-130 SASAHGDNLSAAVIY
+130 SASDHGDNLSAAVIY
-145 RYTESSTDINSYMQ
+145 RYTESNADVNSYMQ
-159 EVIKYPMLYPQAVS
+159 EVIKYPILYPQAVS
-173 SAYGSGSYRLLNI
+173 SAYGSGSYRLLNV

-191 TNTAKQFVYV
+191 IDTAKQFVYV

-222 CTIENTNHQ
+222 CTIENTNSR
-231 PSTNKYSLLSYL
+231 PETNKYSLLSYL
-243 PFIRLNYL
+243 PFIRLNYI

-259 GTGGLDAT
+259 GTRGLSAT
-267 ISGKKVSFFVYNMYA
+267 ISGKKVSFSPYNIYA
-282 LSTDLRSGNTKSF
+282 LSTDLRSGSTKSF
-295 NHYEYNDTNS
+295 NHYEYNDTLH
-305 YITGHTN
+305 YVTGHTDIYN
-312 TFNADTNKS
+312 ENTNKS
-321 SIQQI
+321 SIREI
-326 TNYAYDSN
+326 TIYSSD
-334 NNVILNIKPFTTS
+334 VLDITPFTTS
-347 VYTTIKTLAIDMQG
+347 IYTTRKTLAIDIQG
-361 YEQVFN
+361 HEQVFN

-374 TDLSVSRTNKSTASV
+374 TDLSVSKKDKSTASV
-389 TIKVYN
+389 TVKVYN
-395 DVDDRTYEQS
+395 DVDDRTYEQTV
-405 AGINTPAHPMFSL
+405 GINTPAHPMFSL

-429 STNTVTSMTLRYV
+429 STDAVTSMTLRYV

>member
-39 LNVELNGSGEIAHCT
+39 LDVELDGSGEVAHCT
-54 INQERAFA
+54 INQGKAFA

-75 LKTVLEIREDSIDG
+75 SKTVLEIREDSIDG
-89 TLRYRGTVDINKNVS
+89 ILRYKGTIDINKNVS

-118 LKNLMEEMYASW
+118 LKNLMEEIYAAW
-130 SASAHGDNLSAAVIY
+130 SASNYGDTLSAAVIY
-145 RYTESSTDINSYMQ
+145 RYTEGSADINSYMQ
-159 EVIKYPMLYPQAVS
+159 EVIKYPILYPQAVS
-173 SAYGSGSYRLLNI
+173 SAYGSGSYRLLNA

-201 LNMDYSSATSVYNL
+201 LNMDYSSETSVYNL

-222 CTIENTNHQ
+222 CTIENTNNQ
-231 PSTNKYSLLSYL
+231 PTTNKYSLLSYL
-243 PFIRLNYL
+243 PFIRLNYI

-267 ISGKKVSFFVYNMYA
+267 ISGKKVSFFPYNMYA
-282 LSTDLRSGNTKSF
+282 LSTDLRNGNTKSF
-295 NHYEYNDTNS
+295 NHYEYNDTND
-305 YITGHTN
+305 YVTGHTK
-312 TFNADTNKS
+312 TFNADTNKL

-334 NNVILNIKPFTTS
+334 NNAVLNINPFTTS
-347 VYTTIKTLAIDMQG
+347 IYTTIKTLAVNIEG
-361 YEQVFN
+361 YEQIFN
-367 SNQVFVP
+367 SNKVFVP
-374 TDLSVSRTNKSTASV
+374 TDLSVSKTNKSTANV

-405 AGINTPAHPMFSL
+405 VGINTPAHPMFSL

-429 STNTVTSMTLRYV
+429 STNAVTSMTLRYV

>member
-1 MGNINDWITADKIS
+1 MGNINNWITADKLS

-39 LNVELNGSGEIAHCT
+39 LDVELDGSGEIAHCT

-118 LKNLMEEMYASW
+118 LKNLMEEIYAAW
-130 SASAHGDNLSAAVIY
+130 SASDHGDNLSAAVIY
-145 RYTESSTDINSYMQ
+145 RYTESNADVNSYMQ
-159 EVIKYPMLYPQAVS
+159 EVIKYPILYPQEVT
-173 SAYGSGSYRLLNI
+173 SAYGSGSYRLLNV

-191 TNTAKQFVYV
+191 IDTAKQFVYV

-222 CTIENTNHQ
+222 CTIENNYSR
-231 PSTNKYSLLSYL
+231 PEPNKYSLLSYL
-243 PFIRLNYL
+243 PFIRLNYI

-259 GTGGLDAT
+259 GTRGLDAT
-267 ISGKKVSFFVYNMYA
+267 ISGKKVSFSPCNIYA
-282 LSTDLRSGNTKSF
+282 LSTDLRSGSTKSF
-295 NHYEYNDTNS
+295 NHYEYNDTLH
-305 YITGHTN
+305 YVTGHTDIYN
-312 TFNADTNKS
+312 ENTNKS
-321 SIQQI
+321 SIREI
-326 TNYAYDSN
+326 TIYSSD
-334 NNVILNIKPFTTS
+334 VLDITPFTTS
-347 VYTTIKTLAIDMQG
+347 IYTTIKTLAVNIEG
-361 YEQVFN
+361 HEQVFN

-374 TDLSVSRTNKSTASV
+374 TDLSVSKKDKSTASV

-395 DVDDRTYEQS
+395 DVDDRTYEQTV
-405 AGINTPAHPMFSL
+405 GINTPAHTMFSL

-429 STNTVTSMTLRYV
+429 STDAVTSMTLRYV

>member
-1 MGNINDWITADKIS
+1 MGNINNWITADKIS

-39 LNVELNGSGEIAHCT
+39 LDVELNGSGEIAHCT

-118 LKNLMEEMYASW
+118 LKNLMEEIYAAW
-130 SASAHGDNLSAAVIY
+130 SASDHGDNLSAAVIY
-145 RYTESSTDINSYMQ
+145 RYTESNADVNSYMQ
-159 EVIKYPMLYPQAVS
+159 EVIKYPILYPQEVT
-173 SAYGSGSYRLLNI
+173 SAYGSGSYRLLNV

-191 TNTAKQFVYV
+191 IDTAKQFVYV

-222 CTIENTNHQ
+222 CTIENTNSR
-231 PSTNKYSLLSYL
+231 PKTNKYSLLSYL
-243 PFIRLNYL
+243 PFIRLNYI

-259 GTGGLDAT
+259 GTRGLDAT
-267 ISGKKVSFFVYNMYA
+267 ISGKKVSFFPYNIYA
-282 LSTDLRSGNTKSF
+282 LSTDLRSGSTKSF
-295 NHYEYNDTNS
+295 NHYEYNDTLH
-305 YITGHTN
+305 YVTGHTDIYN
-312 TFNADTNKS
+312 ENTNKS
-321 SIQQI
+321 SIREI
-326 TNYAYDSN
+326 TIYSSD
-334 NNVILNIKPFTTS
+334 NVLDITPFTTS
-347 VYTTIKTLAIDMQG
+347 IYTTIKTLAVNIEG
-361 YEQVFN
+361 HEQVFN

-374 TDLSVSRTNKSTASV
+374 TDLSVSKKNKSTASV

-395 DVDDRTYEQS
+395 DVDDRTYEQTV
-405 AGINTPAHPMFSL
+405 GINTPAHPMFSL

-429 STNTVTSMTLRYV
+429 STDAVTSMTLRYV

>member
-1 MGNINDWITADKIS
+1 MGNINNWITADKIS

-39 LNVELNGSGEIAHCT
+39 LDVELNGSGEIAHCT

-62 STYWIVQYVYIST
+62 STYWIVQYVYVST
-75 LKTVLEIREDSIDG
+75 LKTVLEIREDSING

-118 LKNLMEEMYASW
+118 LRNLMEEIYAAW
-130 SASAHGDNLSAAVIY
+130 SASDHGDNLGAAVIY
-145 RYTESSTDINSYMQ
+145 RYTESNADVNSYMQ
-159 EVIKYPMLYPQAVS
+159 EVIKYPILYPQEVT
-173 SAYGSGSYRLLNI
+173 SAYGSGSYRLLNV

-191 TNTAKQFVYV
+191 IDTAKQFVYV

-222 CTIENTNHQ
+222 CTIENTNSR
-231 PSTNKYSLLSYL
+231 PKTNKYSLLSYL
-243 PFIRLNYL
+243 PFIRLNYI

-259 GTGGLDAT
+259 GTRGLDAT
-267 ISGKKVSFFVYNMYA
+267 ISGKKVSFFPYNIYA
-282 LSTDLRSGNTKSF
+282 LSTDLRSGSTKSF
-295 NHYEYNDTNS
+295 NHYEYNDTLH
-305 YITGHTN
+305 YVTGHTDIYN
-312 TFNADTNKS
+312 EDTNKS
-321 SIQQI
+321 SIREI
-326 TNYAYDSN
+326 TIYSSD
-334 NNVILNIKPFTTS
+334 NVLDITPFTTS
-347 VYTTIKTLAIDMQG
+347 IYTTIKTLAVNIEG
-361 YEQVFN
+361 HEQVFN

-374 TDLSVSRTNKSTASV
+374 TDLSVSKKNKSTASV

-395 DVDDRTYEQS
+395 DVDDRTYEQTV
-405 AGINTPAHPMFSL
+405 GINTPAHPMFSL

-429 STNTVTSMTLRYV
+429 STDTVTSMTLRYV